1 MWEEPL
7 FQIAALY
14 DLVMIGVLV
23 TFRIIETF
31 DNKKK

>member
-7 FQIAALY
+7 FQLFALY

-23 TFRIIETF
+23 TFLIIDRF
-31 DNKKK
+31 DKKK